1 MPTKVGIHDSFS
13 RVAKRHGWRP
23 GTRHVSMPMTD
34 NADLHPATPE
44 EIAEALSFAL
54 RFKGRKP
61 FLQANSLM
69 AQITAV
75 HLVEH
80 LQRCG
85 FRLMKTSD
93 AVAPSTSPHT
103 RSGEGDRS

>member
-1 MPTKVGIHDSFS
+1 MSNRS
-13 RVAKRHGWRP
+13 ELR
-23 GTRHVSMPMTD
+23 
-34 NADLHPATPE
+34 PATPE

-61 FLQANSLM
+61 FPQSSSLM
-69 AQITAV
+69 AQITAA

-85 FRLMKTSD
+85 FRLMKGPD
-93 AVAPSTSPHT
+93 AIAPNASHHP
-103 RSGEGDRS
+103 RSADAGPDKP

>member
-1 MPTKVGIHDSFS
+1 MSNRS
-13 RVAKRHGWRP
+13 ELR
-23 GTRHVSMPMTD
+23 
-34 NADLHPATPE
+34 PATPE

-61 FLQANSLM
+61 FLQSSSLM
-69 AQITAV
+69 AQITAA

-85 FRLMKTSD
+85 FRLMKGPD
-93 AVAPSTSPHT
+93 AIAPNASHHP
-103 RSGEGDRS
+103 RSADAGPDKP